1 MTSLRR
7 LVLLGFVLALPSAAA
22 RAQETQIRG
31 FTDVTVGGSDRR
43 GANSAFGIGQFD
55 LYVTSKVAQRVSFL
69 GETVFEFD
77 DAGGEFVV
85 DVERVIISYEAS
97 HLLRL
102 AGGKHHTPLG
112 YWNNAYHHGTLLQPT
127 IQRPLLMRFEDEGGI
142 LPIHTTGL
150 LVAGRD
156 ISPLHLGYDVM
167 VGNGIGGS
175 PTSDGNQAK
184 SVTVALS
191 SEVTSALQVGVNAYT
206 DRVASGTPT
215 LTGSV
220 LDAPMSQRTL
230 GGYAAYLGPRL
241 ETIAEYQHVINEL
254 EGGDAHA
261 TDGFFVYGGFRTGN
275 LVPYV
280 RYDAITYDP
289 ADPYFARPNAR
300 QGLVGARYDLGAA
313 ATVKLELRR
322 LRTDGE
328 DDESQVAAQFAIGI

>member
-7 LVLLGFVLALPSAAA
+7 LMLLGLGLVLPSAAA
-22 RAQETQIRG
+22 RAQETTIRG
-31 FTDVTVGGSDRR
+31 FTDVTVGGSNRP
-43 GANSAFGIGQFD
+43 GANSAFGLGQFD
-55 LYVTSKVAQRVSFL
+55 LYVTSKVADRVSFL

-77 DAGGEFVV
+77 DAGGEFIV
-85 DVERVIISYEAS
+85 DVERVIVSYEAS

-175 PTSDGNQAK
+175 PTSDANQAK

-191 SEVTSALQVGVNAYT
+191 SELTSALQVGVNLYT
-206 DRVASGTPT
+206 DRVATGTPT
-215 LTGSV
+215 DPG
-220 LDAPMSQRTL
+220 
-230 GGYAAYLGPRL
+230 RL
-241 ETIAEYQHVINEL
+241 RHL
-254 EGGDAHA
+254 S
-261 TDGFFVYGGFRTGN
+261 R
-275 LVPYV
+275 
-280 RYDAITYDP
+280 
-289 ADPYFARPNAR
+289 
-300 QGLVGARYDLGAA
+300 GAA
-313 ATVKLELRR
+313 GDHRR
-322 LRTDGE
+322 IPAR
-328 DDESQVAAQFAIGI
+328 DERAGGR